1 MSISPDWWSSTSKQA
16 RTRAPD
22 ENVRGPFYMAASSG
36 APPTAGRRF
45 APSKRFGP
53 WAQNLDA
60 GGIQFRRIDK
70 IKMGAP
76 AGQSRR
82 PPTRLSPPHVKAPSG
97 SHDPEGA

>member
-60 GGIQFRRIDK
+60 GGIQFRRTDK
-70 IKMGAP
+70 IKMGP
-76 AGQSRR
+76 RR
-82 PPTRLSPPHVKAPSG
+82 GRAAALPRG
-97 SHDPEGA
+97 SLRPM